1 MGTLPDGIIRA
12 MYGNPDTG
20 IWEIRN
26 PDKRLLMETEIL
38 GFGTWNAVQGI
49 RNPTNESRIQV
60 PRTGI
65 QYLESGIQG
74 VESGIQECL

>member
-1 MGTLPDGIIRA
+1 MASFAPCTETRI
-12 MYGNPDTG
+12 
-20 IWEIRN
+20 

-38 GFGTWNAVQGI
+38 GFGTWNAAQGI

-60 PRTGI
+60 PQTGI